1 MNLQQLV
8 TNPRTVQFSMWLSK
22 RIPERTAHRLAWWAA
37 GIVCRQQ
44 PAAYHHLLANLK
56 QVMGADANVQ
66 TLQQT
71 ARQIFSTT
79 IQTQYDLF
87 RAFQLSYQEQ
97 ADLIDFPQEAEDLAR
112 SLKEDKRSS
121 LLVFPHLGSFDIA
134 GPAVAGHLPDTQVI
148 TLPDPPPGFQLANQ
162 LRLRTGVE
170 VTPLSSIALRKA
182 IRLLR
187 QGGTV
192 VIAGDRP
199 VSDLDEPIDFFGR
212 PARMPSGHVRLAL
225 KTGALLI
232 VGCCF
237 LSPETGR
244 YTIHMEPPLDMIST
258 GYLDEDVRLNMR
270 QVLDRLESIIRRW
283 VGQWQMYVPVWPE
296 LLES

>member
-1 MNLQQLV
+1 MNLQEFV
-8 TNPRTVQFSMWLSK
+8 INPRIVRFSMWLS
-22 RIPERTAHRLAWWAA
+22 RHIPEGTAHRLAWWAA
-37 GIVCRQQ
+37 GVVCRQQ
-44 PAAYHHLLANLK
+44 PFAYHTLLANLK
-56 QVMGADANVQ
+56 QVMGPDVNGE

-71 ARQIFSTT
+71 ARQVFSAT

-87 RAFQLSYQEQ
+87 RALQLTYQEQ

-112 SLKEDKRSS
+112 SLRESKRSS
-121 LLVFPHLGSFDIA
+121 VLVFPHLGSFDIA
-134 GPAVAGHLPDTQVI
+134 GPAVARHLPDTQVI
-148 TLPDPPPGFQLANQ
+148 TLPDPPPGFQIANK

-170 VTPLSSIALRKA
+170 VTPLSSTALRKA

-244 YTIHMEPPLDMIST
+244 YTIHMEPPLDMVRT
-258 GYLDEDVRLNMR
+258 GSLDEDVRLNMR
-270 QVLDRLESIIRRW
+270 QVLDGLESIIHRW